1 MIAWKNVKKYKK
13 IDQVSSDKSMIIG
26 DTYRNFI

>member
-1 MIAWKNVKKYKK
+1 MKECEKIQK
-13 IDQVSSDKSMIIG
+13 IDQVNSDKSMIIG